1 MEDRYS
7 NFLDEINGKNI
18 SFLIGSGAS
27 AGIVPTLWIDSFSKS
42 FEELL
47 TSTEYDDNQKIVL
60 YYIWFNLWIK
70 KTQILEIKS
79 EPKEVFEN
87 YENFISNLI
96 TISNHEGF
104 DKPKRIN
111 IFTTNYDSLFEVSFD
126 KLASKN
132 RLTFFNDGSRG
143 FIKKY
148 VSSENFYI
156 TASHS
161 GISDGFQRSIPTINL
176 IKLHGSVTWKK
187 NNEKIEMSL
196 ENKIFEELVEWTE
209 TINELI
215 LGKKEEDYP
224 IWESSVLNEAIDF
237 FDNKNIE
244 QSIFDINL
252 TEETLRNYI
261 NQIYSIVK
269 EELNDFKKCYDSLPI
284 VSPTKKKF
292 SETVFEQHYYQMLR
306 MLSFELE
313 KKDSILIVFGF
324 SFADEHIL
332 EIVRRSMVNPF
343 LKIYVIAYNEQSKKL
358 IEEALGKGTQVEFI
372 PKFNEEADGGCVN
385 GDFSFLNNLLGGRNG

>member
-1 MEDRYS
+1 MKDSYS

-18 SFLIGSGAS
+18 SFLIGAGAS
-27 AGIVPTLWIDSFSKS
+27 AGIVPTLWIESFSKS

-47 TSTEYDDNQKIVL
+47 TSAEYDDDQKKVL
-60 YYIWFNLWIK
+60 YYIWFNLWIR
-70 KTQILEIKS
+70 KTQILEFED

-87 YENFISNLI
+87 YEKFISNLI

-111 IFTTNYDSLFEVSFD
+111 IFTTNYDSLFELSFD
-126 KLASKN
+126 KLASQN

-143 FIKKY
+143 FLKKY

-156 TASHS
+156 TTSHS

-187 NNEKIEMSL
+187 DNGKIEMSL
-196 ENKIFEELVEWTE
+196 ENEIFDKLVEDSKA
-209 TINELI
+209 INGVI
-215 LGKKEEDYP
+215 LEKKVEDDPFGIYD
-224 IWESSVLNEAIDF
+224 SLNEAIDF
-237 FDNKNIE
+237 FDIENIGE
-244 QSIFDINL
+244 AIFSTDL
-252 TEETLRNYI
+252 TEDKLKEYI
-261 NQIYSIVK
+261 DEICSIVGNELK
-269 EELNDFKKCYDSLPI
+269 EFKEHYNSLPI
-284 VSPTKKKF
+284 VSPTKQKF

-313 KKDSILIVFGF
+313 KKDSVLIVFGF

-343 LKIYVIAYNEQSKKL
+343 LKIYVVAYNKKSKDMIKN
-358 IEEALGKGTQVEFI
+358 ALGRGTQVEFV
-372 PKFNEEADGGCVN
+372 PKFDKEADGSIVYGN
-385 GDFSFLNNLLGGRNG
+385 FSFLNSLLGGVK

>member
-27 AGIVPTLWIDSFSKS
+27 AGVVPTLWIESFSKS

-47 TSTEYDDNQKIVL
+47 TSTEYNENQKIVL

-70 KTQILEIKS
+70 KTQILEIPS
-79 EPKEVFEN
+79 EPIEVFKN
-87 YENFISNLI
+87 YERFISNLI

-161 GISDGFQRSIPTINL
+161 GIS
-176 IKLHGSVTWKK
+176 
-187 NNEKIEMSL
+187 
-196 ENKIFEELVEWTE
+196 
-209 TINELI
+209 
-215 LGKKEEDYP
+215 
-224 IWESSVLNEAIDF
+224 
-237 FDNKNIE
+237 
-244 QSIFDINL
+244 
-252 TEETLRNYI
+252 
-261 NQIYSIVK
+261 
-269 EELNDFKKCYDSLPI
+269 
-284 VSPTKKKF
+284 
-292 SETVFEQHYYQMLR
+292 
-306 MLSFELE
+306 
-313 KKDSILIVFGF
+313 
-324 SFADEHIL
+324 
-332 EIVRRSMVNPF
+332 
-343 LKIYVIAYNEQSKKL
+343 
-358 IEEALGKGTQVEFI
+358 
-372 PKFNEEADGGCVN
+372 
-385 GDFSFLNNLLGGRNG
+385 

>member
-1 MEDRYS
+1 MKDSYS

-27 AGIVPTLWIDSFSKS
+27 AGIVPTLWIESFSKS

-47 TSTEYDDNQKIVL
+47 TSAEYDDNQKKVL
-60 YYIWFNLWIK
+60 YYIWFNLWIR
-70 KTQILEIKS
+70 KTKILEFED

-87 YENFISNLI
+87 YEKFISNLI

-111 IFTTNYDSLFEVSFD
+111 IFTTNYDSLFELSFD
-126 KLASKN
+126 KLASQN

-143 FIKKY
+143 FLKKY

-156 TASHS
+156 TTSHC

-196 ENKIFEELVEWTE
+196 ENEVFEKLVEDAKS
-209 TINELI
+209 INEMI
-215 LGKKEEDYP
+215 LEMKEDDDP
-224 IWESSVLNEAIDF
+224 VLGPSDLNKAIDF
-237 FDNKNIE
+237 FDNENIGH
-244 QSIFDINL
+244 SIFDTDL
-252 TEETLRNYI
+252 TEDTLREHI
-261 NQIYSIVK
+261 DQIYSIA
-269 EELNDFKKCYDSLPI
+269 EDELNEFKTSYDSLPI
-284 VSPTKKKF
+284 VSPTKQKF

-313 KKDSILIVFGF
+313 KKNSILIVFGF

-343 LKIYVIAYNEQSKKL
+343 LKIYVIAYNKKSKDM
-358 IEEALGKGTQVEFI
+358 IENALGKGTQIEFM
-372 PKFNEEADGGCVN
+372 PKFNEEADGSIVN
-385 GDFSFLNNLLGGRNG
+385 GNFSFLNSLLGGVK

>member
-1 MEDRYS
+1 MVDS
-7 NFLDEINGKNI
+7 NSDFLDEINGKNI

-27 AGIVPTLWIDSFSKS
+27 AGIIPTLWIKSFSKS

-47 TSTEYDDNQKIVL
+47 TSREYNDDQKIVL
-60 YYIWFNLWIK
+60 YYLWFNLWIK
-70 KTQILEIKS
+70 KTRILEIADQ
-79 EPKEVFEN
+79 PKEVFKN
-87 YENFISNLI
+87 YERFISNLI
-96 TISNHEGF
+96 ILSNHEGF

-111 IFTTNYDSLFEVSFD
+111 IFTTNYDTLFELSFD
-126 KLASKN
+126 KLASQN

-143 FIKKY
+143 FLKKY

-156 TASHS
+156 TAAHS

-196 ENKIFEELVEWTE
+196 ENEIFEDLIEKAE
-209 TINELI
+209 TINEII
-215 LGKKEEDYP
+215 LDKKENVDP
-224 IWESSVLNEAIDF
+224 LWDSSDLNDAIDF
-237 FDNKNIE
+237 FDAENIV
-244 QSIFDINL
+244 QSIFDSTL
-252 TEETLRNYI
+252 TEDTLKKYI
-261 NQIYSIVK
+261 NQIYSIT
-269 EELNDFKKCYDSLPI
+269 EDELKDFKKSYDLLPI
-284 VSPTKKKF
+284 VSPTKQKF

-313 KKDSILIVFGF
+313 KKNSILIVFGF

-343 LKIYVIAYNEQSKKL
+343 LKIYVIAYNQKSKET
-358 IEEALGKGTQVEFI
+358 IENALGKGTQVEFM
-372 PKFNEEADGGCVN
+372 PKFVEEADGSVIN
-385 GDFSFLNNLLGGRNG
+385 GNFDFLNNLLGGEK